1 MLLSWIQESVDVV
14 KQNNLLAAI
23 FANNLNY
30 SYGANVAVSD
40 VCLQLNRGDILGFL
54 GPNGAGKSTVLRM
67 LTGNLFPVS
76 GDIQICGVDLLSAPL
91 SAKRRIGYLPEIPP
105 LYKELTVNEYLRF
118 AAELHGIPKKML
130 VEAVEIAKNNC
141 DLANVG
147 RKIIGVLSKGFQQR
161 VGIAQAIIHQP
172 EVIILDEPTAGLDP
186 NQIQKIHQLLLSL
199 QQKHA
204 IIFSTHVLSE
214 VENVCNRIHIL
225 HQGKTMLD
233 TGINSLRQQ
242 NQKLDSLFEQLTQ
255 SDSATEDRASCCQ

>member
-118 AAELHGIPKKML
+118 AAELHGIPKK
-130 VEAVEIAKNNC
+130 C
-141 DLANVG
+141 W
-147 RKIIGVLSKGFQQR
+147 
-161 VGIAQAIIHQP
+161 
-172 EVIILDEPTAGLDP
+172 
-186 NQIQKIHQLLLSL
+186 
-199 QQKHA
+199 
-204 IIFSTHVLSE
+204 
-214 VENVCNRIHIL
+214 
-225 HQGKTMLD
+225 
-233 TGINSLRQQ
+233 LR
-242 NQKLDSLFEQLTQ
+242 
-255 SDSATEDRASCCQ
+255 R